1 MSEQRSLQCQ
11 NWRLRGQHDQ
21 LQRLYHPYVDNGP
34 RLAILQTHVRSCST
48 EDAEGCDVVDIQHQ
62 LELLVGGLVEHAI
75 KGISCVVDNDVD
87 LAKSPVVG
95 DVRI

>member
-1 MSEQRSLQCQ
+1 
-11 NWRLRGQHDQ
+11 
-21 LQRLYHPYVDNGP
+21 
-34 RLAILQTHVRSCST
+34 
-48 EDAEGCDVVDIQHQ
+48 VDIQHQ

-95 DVRI
+95 DGRI